1 MVRKVRIRPVESG
14 VGKILSGVGVAKPS
28 QALEQTHLIGASDL
42 QRWVAPCWNM
52 ASCLSTRRK
61 LGTTALRAFPWVHPG
76 TLSSKSW
83 FLASEGK
90 HYPNIWNLHATQTA
104 ATLSE
109 SSFNLWR
116 ETWKFMNIYR
126 VAWVEGNQKKNRKK
140 TRQSFLAVQY
150 GWDPFSGVVV
160 NMMNMETVNNILMI
174 YSFTICLLIS
184 LLSLHIITIISYHYW
199 WWGSW

>member
-14 VGKILSGVGVAKPS
+14 VGKILSGVGAAKPS

-52 ASCLSTRRK
+52 ASCLSTRRNWHNSIACIPLSASWNIVFK
-61 LGTTALRAFPWVHPG
+61 VMIPSQWGQ
-76 TLSSKSW
+76 TLSKHLKFTCNPNCGYTVWIEFQS
-83 FLASEGK
+83 LEGNMK
-90 HYPNIWNLHATQTA
+90 IHEHIPGC
-104 ATLSE
+104 
-109 SSFNLWR
+109 
-116 ETWKFMNIYR
+116 MG
-126 VAWVEGNQKKNRKK
+126 EGNQKNTEKK

-174 YSFTICLLIS
+174 YSLL
-184 LLSLHIITIISYHYW
+184 YVC
-199 WWGSW
+199 

>member
-1 MVRKVRIRPVESG
+1 MLKHGVRVYPHD
-14 VGKILSGVGVAKPS
+14 A
-28 QALEQTHLIGASDL
+28 T
-42 QRWVAPCWNM
+42 
-52 ASCLSTRRK
+52 
-61 LGTTALRAFPWVHPG
+61 GTTALRAFPWVHPG

-126 VAWVEGNQKKNRKK
+126 VAWVREIEKK

-150 GWDPFSGVVV
+150 CWDPFSGVVM
-160 NMMNMETVNNILMI
+160 NMMNMETVNNWYLNDLFI
-174 YSFTICLLIS
+174 TICLLIS

-199 WWGSW
+199 WWGGW